1 MYCLKALFKKFC
13 NKEIIFY
20 LIFGVL
26 TTLVSLIVYYFC
38 TLAFFNPQNA
48 VQLQIANIISWVL
61 SVAFAYV
68 TNRRFVFESKNP
80 NKLEEIIKFV
90 SARLL
95 TLLLDMFIMFVCV
108 TILKFNDKI
117 SKLLSQVIIIISNY
131 IFSKIFVFKK

>member
-1 MYCLKALFKKFC
+1 MDCLKALFKKFC

-38 TLAFFNPQNA
+38 TLAFLNPQNA

-61 SVAFAYV
+61 SVA
-68 TNRRFVFESKNP
+68 NRRFVFESKNP

-117 SKLLSQVIIIISNY
+117 SKLLSQVIVIISNY

>member
-1 MYCLKALFKKFC
+1 MDCLKALFKKFC

-38 TLAFFNPQNA
+38 TLAFLNPQNA

-108 TILKFNDKI
+108 TIC
-117 SKLLSQVIIIISNY
+117 LLYTSPSPRDA
-131 IFSKIFVFKK
+131 

>member
-1 MYCLKALFKKFC
+1 MDCLKALFKKFC

-38 TLAFFNPQNA
+38 TLAFLNLQNA
-48 VQLQIANIISWVL
+48 VQLQIAIIISWVL

-108 TILKFNDKI
+108 TIFKFNDNI
-117 SKLLSQVIIIISNY
+117 IKLLSQVIVIISNY

>member
-1 MYCLKALFKKFC
+1 MIKRIKELYIKY
-13 NKEIIFY
+13 KEIINY

>member
-1 MYCLKALFKKFC
+1 MNYLKALFKKFC

-38 TLAFFNPQNA
+38 TLTFLNPQNA
-48 VQLQIANIISWVL
+48 IQLQIANIISWVL
-61 SVAFAYV
+61 SVVFAYV

-117 SKLLSQVIIIISNY
+117 SKLLSQVIVIISNY

>member
-1 MYCLKALFKKFC
+1 MDCLKALFKKFC

-38 TLAFFNPQNA
+38 TL

>member
-1 MYCLKALFKKFC
+1 MEKIKDLYLKH
-13 NKEIIFY
+13 KEVINY

-38 TLAFFNPQNA
+38 TLAFLNPQNA

-117 SKLLSQVIIIISNY
+117 SKLLSQVIVIISNY

>member
-1 MYCLKALFKKFC
+1 MNYLKALFKKFC

-38 TLAFFNPQNA
+38 TLTFLNPQNA

-61 SVAFAYV
+61 SVVFAYV

-117 SKLLSQVIIIISNY
+117 SKLLSQVIVIIFNY

>member
-1 MYCLKALFKKFC
+1 MNYLKTLFKKFC

-38 TLAFFNPQNA
+38 TLAFLNPQNA

-68 TNRRFVFESKNP
+68 TNRRFVFKSKNP

>member
-1 MYCLKALFKKFC
+1 MDCLKALFKKFC

-95 TLLLDMFIMFVCV
+95 TLL
-108 TILKFNDKI
+108 
-117 SKLLSQVIIIISNY
+117 
-131 IFSKIFVFKK
+131 

>member
-1 MYCLKALFKKFC
+1 MNYLKALFKKFC

-38 TLAFFNPQNA
+38 TLTFLNPQNA

-80 NKLEEIIKFV
+80 NRLEEIIKFV

-117 SKLLSQVIIIISNY
+117 SKLLSQVIVIISNY

>member
-1 MYCLKALFKKFC
+1 M
-13 NKEIIFY
+13 
-20 LIFGVL
+20 
-26 TTLVSLIVYYFC
+26 
-38 TLAFFNPQNA
+38 
-48 VQLQIANIISWVL
+48 LQIEDL
-61 SVAFAYV
+61 YLK
-68 TNRRFVFESKNP
+68 SKNP
-80 NKLEEIIKFV
+80 KKLEEIIKFV

>member
-1 MYCLKALFKKFC
+1 MDCLKALFKKFY

-38 TLAFFNPQNA
+38 TLAFLNPQNA

-117 SKLLSQVIIIISNY
+117 SKLLSQVIVIISNY

>member
-1 MYCLKALFKKFC
+1 MLKIY
-13 NKEIIFY
+13 NTDIE
-20 LIFGVL
+20 
-26 TTLVSLIVYYFC
+26 T
-38 TLAFFNPQNA
+38 
-48 VQLQIANIISWVL
+48 
-61 SVAFAYV
+61 
-68 TNRRFVFESKNP
+68 

>member
-1 MYCLKALFKKFC
+1 MNYLKALFKKFC

-38 TLAFFNPQNA
+38 TLTFLNPQNA

-61 SVAFAYV
+61 SVVFAYV

-117 SKLLSQVIIIISNY
+117 SKLLSQVIVIISNY

>member
-1 MYCLKALFKKFC
+1 MDCLKALFKKFC

-80 NKLEEIIKFV
+80 NKLEEKICKCKITYIV
-90 SARLL
+90 IRYVYY
-95 TLLLDMFIMFVCV
+95 VCLCYYFE
-108 TILKFNDKI
+108 I
-117 SKLLSQVIIIISNY
+117 Q
-131 IFSKIFVFKK
+131 